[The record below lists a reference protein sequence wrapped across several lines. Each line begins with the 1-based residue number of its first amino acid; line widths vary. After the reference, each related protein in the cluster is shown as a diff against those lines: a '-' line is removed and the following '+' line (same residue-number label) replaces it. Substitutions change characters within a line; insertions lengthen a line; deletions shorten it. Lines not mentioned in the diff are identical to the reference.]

1 MADNILNKA
10 FSAITD
16 KVEKALSQQGFTQQ
30 NVASDDGEKV
40 AMFTNGSL
48 IYSVIYTEKDNHLV
62 LRSCGMTEEGPEDRK
77 SVV

>member
-10 FSAITD
+10 FGAITD

-48 IYSVIYTEKDNHLV
+48 IY
-62 LRSCGMTEEGPEDRK
+62 
-77 SVV
+77 